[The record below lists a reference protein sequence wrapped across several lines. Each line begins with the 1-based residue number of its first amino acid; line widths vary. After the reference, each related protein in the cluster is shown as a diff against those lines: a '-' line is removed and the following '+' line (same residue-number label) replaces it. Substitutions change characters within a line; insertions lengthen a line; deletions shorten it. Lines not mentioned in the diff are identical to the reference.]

1 MGMLGTGR
9 ERSASHPVKMD
20 GMSESHRTGRPAIVE

>member
-9 ERSASHPVKMD
+9 EREASHPVKMD